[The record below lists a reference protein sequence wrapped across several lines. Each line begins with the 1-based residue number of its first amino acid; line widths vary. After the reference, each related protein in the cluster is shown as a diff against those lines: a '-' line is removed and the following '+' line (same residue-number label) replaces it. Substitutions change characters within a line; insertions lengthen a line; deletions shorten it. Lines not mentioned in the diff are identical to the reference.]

1 MAEYSMVN
9 TNKNITELVKKLFPF
24 GYSVTGSENDRAAKL
39 LQQMLSFKFFEYPSG
54 KELNGWVIP
63 EGLKVQKA
71 EIRKNGSLIYDAK
84 KSPLGV
90 PALSESF
97 EGQLTLEELTPHL
110 FTADNTDAIPY
121 HWMKLYRPDEKLWG
135 FCIPKKIKDS
145 LLPGNY
151 KIELKTATYP
161 SKMKVLV
168 YTLQGKSN
176 KKILIN
182 AHNCH
187 PYQANDDL
195 SGVAVGI
202 EVMKSLSHNPE
213 RKYTYQLMVAPELFG
228 PLFWLDEIGE
238 EQASSIIG
246 TIMLKSVGNKREL
259 RLQESF
265 SGNSLLDRIAHQIF
279 KLNYGEYKSGA
290 FRTIYGNDETVFEAP
305 PYRIPS
311 ISLTRWPFVEYHTD
325 QDTPEKLSEENL
337 QDTVDTVL
345 KICEGVEINK
355 VYLPNFSGLVCL
367 SRHNLYK
374 PIPNIGDSGVDYNS
388 NTGRWNQLMNGLPS
402 CLDGDTDLLS
412 ISERYDLPFFEVAQ
426 YLDLWLEK
434 NLLKEKDFK
443 SN

>member
-1 MAEYSMVN
+1 MVECSMVN
-9 TNKNITELVKKLFPF
+9 KDENITGLVKKLFPF
-24 GYSVTGSENDRAAKL
+24 GYSVAGSENDRAAKL
-39 LQQMLSFKFFEYPSG
+39 LHQELPFDFFEFPSG

-63 EGLKVQKA
+63 KGLEVQKA

-90 PALSESF
+90 PALSDSF
-97 EGQLTLEELTPHL
+97 EGHLTLEELTPYL
-110 FTADNTDAIPY
+110 FTAENPDAIPY
-121 HWMKLYRPDEKLWG
+121 HWTRLYRPDQKLWG

-151 KIELKTATYP
+151 EVELKTVTYP
-161 SKMKVLV
+161 AKMKVLV
-168 YTLQGKSN
+168 YTLPGKSN

-195 SGVAVGI
+195 SGIAVGI
-202 EVMKSLSHNPE
+202 EVMKSLSSIPE
-213 RKYTYQLMVAPELFG
+213 RKYTYQLMVAPELLG
-228 PLFWLDEIGE
+228 PLFWLDELGE

-246 TIMLKSVGNKREL
+246 TIMLKAVGNKREL

-265 SGNSLLDRIAHQIF
+265 SGVSFLDRIAHQVF
-279 KLNYGEYKSGA
+279 KLNYVEYQSGA

-311 ISLTRWPFVEYHTD
+311 ISLTRWPFLEYHTD
-325 QDTPEKLSEENL
+325 QDTPDKLSEEYL

-345 KICEGVEINK
+345 KICEGLELNR

-374 PIPNIGDSGVDYNS
+374 PVPNASESGVDYNS
-388 NTGRWNQLMNGLPS
+388 IPGRWNQLMNGLPS
-402 CLDGDTDLLS
+402 CLDGNTDLLS
-412 ISERYDLPFFEVAQ
+412 ISERYDLPLFEVAQ
-426 YLDLWLEK
+426 YLDLWVEK
-434 NLLKEKDFK
+434 NLLKEATGF
-443 SN
+443 

>member
-1 MAEYSMVN
+1 MVN
-9 TNKNITELVKKLFPF
+9 TEKNITGLVKKLFHF
-24 GYSVTGSENDRAAKL
+24 GYSITGSENDRAAKL
-39 LQQMLSFKFFEYPSG
+39 LRQVLPFEIFEFPSG

-63 EGLKVQKA
+63 KGLEVQKA

-97 EGQLTLEELTPHL
+97 EGHLTLKELSPHL
-110 FTADNTDAIPY
+110 FTAENPDAIPY
-121 HWMKLYRPDEKLWG
+121 HWSKLYRPDENLWG
-135 FCIPKKIKDS
+135 LCMPKNIKDS

-151 KIELKTATYP
+151 KIELKTVTYP
-161 SKMKVLV
+161 SNMKVLV
-168 YTLQGKSN
+168 YTLPGKST
-176 KKILIN
+176 KKILLN

-202 EVMKSLSHNPE
+202 EVMKSLSNISE
-213 RKYTYQLMVAPELFG
+213 RKHTYQLMVAPELLG

-238 EQASSIIG
+238 EQANSIIG
-246 TIMLKSVGNKREL
+246 TIMLKSVGNKQEL

-265 SGNSLLDRIAHQIF
+265 SGVSFLDRIAHQVF
-279 KLNYGEYKSGA
+279 KLNYGEYQSGA

-311 ISLTRWPFVEYHTD
+311 ISLTRWPFLEYHTD
-325 QDTPEKLSEENL
+325 QDTPDKLSEEHL

-345 KICEGVEINK
+345 KICEGLEANQI
-355 VYLPNFSGLVCL
+355 YLPNFAGLVCL
-367 SRHNLYK
+367 SKYNLYK
-374 PIPNIGDSGVDYNS
+374 PIPNISENGVDYNS
-388 NTGRWNQLMNGLPS
+388 VSGRWNQLMNGLPS
-402 CLDGDTDLLS
+402 CLDGKTDLLS
-412 ISERYDLPFFEVAQ
+412 ISERYDLPLFEVAQ

-434 NLLKEKDFK
+434 NLLKEVTNLSSD
-443 SN
+443 